1 LRQYEFKPRLGL
13 SLSLSMMSIMTT
25 EALDGLSA
33 GLAIGL
39 GDALA

>member
-1 LRQYEFKPRLGL
+1 
-13 SLSLSMMSIMTT
+13 MMSIMTT